1 MDLSFA
7 SRLRARLARF
17 GALCVGID
25 PSSAIL
31 KAAGLPDRAE
41 GALALGERILAAAN
55 YDLAIVKPQVAFF
68 ERFGAEGFKALEELT
83 VAARAREILVLADAK
98 RGDIDSTADAYG
110 EAWFGARALRADA
123 LTVHAYLGLEA
134 LRGLISRAVSAD
146 AGVFVVVRSS
156 NPEGE
161 ALQLAR
167 GSDGRRVADRL
178 ADAITEWNARLAPE
192 GPGPLGAVVGAT
204 CVDAPEIVDR
214 LPRSYVLAPGVG
226 AQGASFVDVATRF
239 AGAVD
244 RVLPNVSRAVL
255 ANGGSQADIRSAIRA
270 LIDDCDRALGRP
282 RSRLQ

>member
-1 MDLSFA
+1 MDASFA
-7 SRLRARLARF
+7 TRLRARLARF
-17 GALCVGID
+17 GALCIGID
-25 PSSAIL
+25 PSSAML

-55 YDLAIVKPQVAFF
+55 HDLAIVKPQVAFF

-83 VAARAREILVLADAK
+83 AAARAREILVLADAK

-110 EAWFGARALRADA
+110 EAWFGAGALRADA
-123 LTVHAYLGLEA
+123 LTVHAYLGLAA
-134 LRGLISRAVSAD
+134 LSGLIERAARAE

-161 ALQLAR
+161 ALQVAR
-167 GSDGRRVADRL
+167 GSDGRRVADAL
-178 ADAITEWNARLAPE
+178 ADAITAWNARLAPE

-204 CVDAPEIVDR
+204 CADAPQTVER

-226 AQGASFVDVATRF
+226 AQGASFVDVATRL
-239 AGAVD
+239 AGAAD

-270 LIDDCDRALGRP
+270 LVDDCDRALGRP
-282 RSRLQ
+282 RH